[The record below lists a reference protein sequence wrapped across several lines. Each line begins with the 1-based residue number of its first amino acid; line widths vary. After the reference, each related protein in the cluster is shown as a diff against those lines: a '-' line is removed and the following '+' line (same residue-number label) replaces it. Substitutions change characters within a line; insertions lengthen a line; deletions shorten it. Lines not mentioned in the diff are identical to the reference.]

1 MDLKAVLSEV
11 QSWPAED
18 RLLIEELWDGLTDEG
33 HEPEPTEALKDLLDR
48 RLEALDKN
56 PAGKRGQN
64 YLMKTNPFPS
74 LNPFPILLRPSYGAP
89 RPSRRVAAIPHG

>member
-56 PAGKRGQN
+56 PDAV
-64 YLMKTNPFPS
+64 
-74 LNPFPILLRPSYGAP
+74 
-89 RPSRRVAAIPHG
+89 VAWEAVEARARERFRK